1 VLCLVPVDRDELVR
15 ELYGWG
21 ARNCELHVHQ
31 IRGEHQ
37 PFLGV
42 NFPTF
47 MPETG

>member
-1 VLCLVPVDRDELVR
+1 MIR

-21 ARNCELHVHQ
+21 ARNSELHVHQ
-31 IRGEHQ
+31 VRGAYE
-37 PFLGV
+37 PFKGV